1 MPKIPMVKRQGV
13 LATGGLGPRAN
24 EGAFTAPGRALAGLG
39 KTASDIQ
46 YRFHMAEKEAETEKA
61 QQEIATSTNQNFN
74 NFTNSSEATTVQQ
87 YQDDAK
93 IYSEQLR
100 KENLE
105 PLRKTL
111 TKRQFEKVE
120 SQFNKTVAA
129 KVATGSQ
136 VAFAK
141 HQIIRADQVNTTIED
156 TMSQMR
162 SLDPSSALY
171 QQLQQ
176 NLDDGFDRWAAQGLK
191 LKYNKGGYRKELS
204 ASAFEN
210 QIQSADTQADIDRM
224 RGTLAAERPD
234 MTAKQFALRDA
245 AITAQE
251 KIVDDIQVQAVFDQI
266 VNASEDIFIDPTGA
280 EEAIQNIRDGKVLN
294 VENNAGEM
302 ISVDFKNMK
311 ATNRE
316 LLINKIEQRMKSD
329 KAETLSANLNLAN
342 TKIQGMSL
350 SQLQAL
356 EDQMTKADD
365 GNDWT
370 PGSKHMHF
378 PDVKD
383 FSDRQKISGL
393 INASIRDKA
402 VKAVAD
408 SQQVLRDT
416 SAALAASKDGT
427 LTQAQE
433 DAAAAAIVGLEN
445 AEQFDQA
452 NKMRVELAAMK
463 SAGADFLSIEFGS
476 VAQQTAIINEAKANR
491 GTAQGARAYEILQ
504 ERLAARNKA
513 IKDNFVGYY
522 NEKRPDDPK
531 TPSELVTMQLQM
543 GVAPGD
549 VRVTS
554 NADLTAFQAEY
565 NAEGN
570 DSMDKARVLDQFV
583 QQYGVE
589 NENRVMRHL
598 MSTNV
603 ISFAEHLRAAHPEQ
617 INMQSVVD
625 GNQEVN
631 IKNAKERLTS
641 DQRNQVDE
649 IVRDTVDDY
658 ASSVMGGIR
667 DGVIGVGGDSN
678 RTAHIIKMQD
688 TIANT
693 AKHLM
698 ATRTI
703 DPEEAV
709 DIAYKTV
716 IGNHFVFENINDS
729 QMRVP
734 TALSD
739 RAGDISTV
747 LQHSAFED
755 QDYLKSRIIFP
766 ATPEGRSEE
775 DFQNEYLQD
784 LRNSGSWRTT
794 VDNKGVFLVDQLG
807 NLVPMR
813 PIDDATSRATGAARS
828 ELGFA
833 GFVSVPFSSVLPLA
847 DQYRDMEGVLKSR
860 LNKIFSQKK
869 LF

>member
-1 MPKIPMVKRQGV
+1 MPKIPMVERQGV

-24 EGAFTAPGRALAGLG
+24 VGAFTAPGQALAGLG

-87 YQDDAK
+87 YQDDAEAYK
-93 IYSEQLR
+93 KKLR
-100 KENLE
+100 QENLE
-105 PLRKTL
+105 PLRKKL
-111 TKRQFEKVE
+111 TKRQFQKVE
-120 SQFNKTVAA
+120 SQFEKTVAA

-141 HQIIRADQVNTTIED
+141 HQRIRADQVNTTIED

-162 SLDPSSALY
+162 GLDKSSALY

-176 NLDDGFDRWAAQGLK
+176 NLDDGFDRWAAQGLN
-191 LKYNKGGYRKELS
+191 LKYNKGGYRRELS

-224 RGTLAAERPD
+224 RSTLAAERPD

-251 KIVDDIQVQAVFDQI
+251 KIVDDIQVQAAFDQI
-266 VNASEDIFIDPTGA
+266 VNENRGTFLNPQEIDKAVEMIRAGKTIDI
-280 EEAIQNIRDGKVLN
+280 
-294 VENNAGEM
+294 ENNAGEL
-302 ISVDFKNMK
+302 ISVDFKTMK
-311 ATNRE
+311 ASNRE
-316 LLINKIEQRMKSD
+316 LLINKIQQRGNSE
-329 KAETLSANLNLAN
+329 KAETLSANLN
-342 TKIQGMSL
+342 KIDRDIAVSSL
-350 SQLQAL
+350 GELQNM
-356 EDQMTKADD
+356 EDQITATGPD
-365 GNDWT
+365 G
-370 PGSKHMHF
+370 KF
-378 PDVKD
+378 LIAPDITD
-383 FSDRQKISGL
+383 FQDRQKIKSL

-452 NKMRVELAAMK
+452 NKMRLELAAMK

-513 IKDNFVGYY
+513 MKDNFVGYY

-570 DSMDKARVLDQFV
+570 TSMDKARVLGQFV

-603 ISFAEHLRAAHPEQ
+603 ISFAEHLRAAYPEQ
-617 INMQSVVD
+617 IAMQSVVD
-625 GNQEVN
+625 GNEEVN
-631 IKNAKERLTS
+631 IKNAKEKLTS

-667 DGVIGVGGDSN
+667 DGVIGVGGDAN
-678 RTAHIIKMQD
+678 RTSHIIKMQD

-693 AKHLM
+693 ARHLM
-698 ATRTI
+698 VTRTI

-747 LQHSAFED
+747 LQHSVFED

-807 NLVPMR
+807 NLVPMK
-813 PIDDATSRATGAARS
+813 PS
-828 ELGFA
+828 EDFDPPPGMDGFS

-847 DQYRDMEGVLKSR
+847 DQYKDMQGVLKSR
-860 LNKIFSQKK
+860 LYKIFSQKK

>member
-1 MPKIPMVKRQGV
+1 MPKIPMVERQGV

-24 EGAFTAPGRALAGLG
+24 VGAFTAPGQALAGLG

-74 NFTNSSEATTVQQ
+74 NFTNASEATTVQQ
-87 YQDDAK
+87 YQNDAEAYK
-93 IYSEQLR
+93 KKLR
-100 KENLE
+100 QENLE
-105 PLRKTL
+105 PLRKKL
-111 TKRQFEKVE
+111 TKRQFQKVE
-120 SQFNKTVAA
+120 SQFEKTVAA

-141 HQIIRADQVNTTIED
+141 HQTIRADQVNTTIED

-162 SLDPSSALY
+162 GLDPSSALY

-176 NLDDGFDRWAAQGLK
+176 NLDDGFDRWAAQGLN
-191 LKYNKGGYRKELS
+191 LKYNKGGYRRELS
-204 ASAFEN
+204 SSAFEN
-210 QIQSADTQADIDRM
+210 QIQSADTQADIDKM
-224 RGTLAAERPD
+224 RGRLAAERPD
-234 MTAKQFALRDA
+234 MTAKQFALREA

-251 KIVDDIQVQAVFDQI
+251 KIVDDRQVQATYDQI
-266 VNASEDIFIDPTGA
+266 VNESPQTFLDPAESEK
-280 EEAIQNIRDGKVLN
+280 AIQSIRDGEVFDIR
-294 VENNAGEM
+294 NNAGEL
-302 ISVDFKNMK
+302 ISVNFKTMK
-311 ATNRE
+311 ASNRE
-316 LLINKIEQRMKSD
+316 LLINKIKQRANSE
-329 KAETLSANLNLAN
+329 KAETLSANLN
-342 TKIQGMSL
+342 KIDRDIAVSSL
-350 SQLQAL
+350 GELQNM
-356 EDQMTKADD
+356 EDQITAKGPD
-365 GNDWT
+365 G
-370 PGSKHMHF
+370 KF
-378 PDVKD
+378 VIAPDITD
-383 FSDRQKISGL
+383 FQDRQKIKSL

-402 VKAVAD
+402 VKAEAD
-408 SQQVLRDT
+408 SIQVLRDT
-416 SAALAASKDGT
+416 SAAIAASPDGT
-427 LTQAQE
+427 LSQE
-433 DAAAAAIVGLEN
+433 MQDKAAAAIVGLEN
-445 AEQFDQA
+445 AEQYDQA
-452 NKMRVELAAMK
+452 NKMRVELAAMQ
-463 SAGADFLSIEFGS
+463 SAGADFTSIEFGS

-491 GTAQGARAYEILQ
+491 GTAQGARTYEILQ

-513 IKDNFVGYY
+513 IKDDFVGYY
-522 NEKRPDDPK
+522 NNKRPDDPK

-570 DSMDKARVLDQFV
+570 TSMDKARVLGQFV

-603 ISFAEHLRAAHPEQ
+603 ISFAEHLRAAYPEQ

-625 GNQEVN
+625 GNEEAN
-631 IKNAKERLTS
+631 ISNAKAKLTS
-641 DQRNQVDE
+641 DVRIQVDE

-667 DGVIGVGGDSN
+667 DGVIGVGGDAN
-678 RTAHIIKMQD
+678 RTSHIIKMQD

-709 DIAYKTV
+709 NIAYEAV

-807 NLVPMR
+807 NLVPMK
-813 PIDDATSRATGAARS
+813 PSDDLIPPEGMD
-828 ELGFA
+828 GFS

-847 DQYRDMEGVLKSR
+847 DEYRDGQGVLKGR

>member
-1 MPKIPMVKRQGV
+1 MPRIPMVERQGV

-61 QQEIATSTNQNFN
+61 QQEITTATNQDFN
-74 NFTNSSEATTVQQ
+74 NFTNSSEATTVEQ
-87 YQDDAK
+87 YQADAK
-93 IYSEQLR
+93 AYSEELR
-100 KENLE
+100 KQKLE
-105 PLRKTL
+105 PLRNKL
-111 TKRQFEKVE
+111 TRKQFQKVE
-120 SQFNKTVAA
+120 SEFNKTVAA

-141 HQIIRADQVNTTIED
+141 HQTIRAEQVNTTIQD

-162 SLDPSSALY
+162 GLDPSSALY

-176 NLDDGFDRWAAQGLK
+176 NLDDGFERWSAQGLK
-191 LKYNKGGYRKELS
+191 IAYNKGSVRRELS
-204 ASAFEN
+204 ASSFEN

-224 RGTLAAERPD
+224 RSRLSAERND
-234 MTAKQFALRDA
+234 MTAKEHAARDA

-251 KIVDDIQVQAVFDQI
+251 KIVDDIQVQATFDQI
-266 VNASEDIFIDPTGA
+266 VNESPQTFFDPCESEK
-280 EEAIQNIRDGKVLN
+280 AIQDIRDGKVLDI
-294 VENNAGEM
+294 ENNAGEL
-302 ISVDFKNMK
+302 ISVNFKTMK
-311 ATNRE
+311 ASNRE
-316 LLINKIEQRMKSD
+316 LLINKIKQRANSE
-329 KAETLSANLNLAN
+329 KAETLSANLNKIDRDIAVSSLAE
-342 TKIQGMSL
+342 
-350 SQLQAL
+350 LQNM
-356 EDQMTKADD
+356 EDQITATGPD
-365 GNDWT
+365 G
-370 PGSKHMHF
+370 KF
-378 PDVKD
+378 LIAPDITD
-383 FSDRQKISGL
+383 FQDRQKIKGL

-402 VKAVAD
+402 VKEVAN

-416 SAALAASKDGT
+416 SAAIAASPDGT
-427 LTQAQE
+427 ISQEMQDKAAQAIQ
-433 DAAAAAIVGLEN
+433 GLEN
-445 AEQFDQA
+445 AEQYDQA
-452 NKMRVELAAMK
+452 NKMRVDLAAMQ
-463 SAGADFLSIEFGS
+463 SAGADFTSIEFGS

-491 GTAQGARAYEILQ
+491 GTEQGARTYEILQ

-513 IKDNFVGYY
+513 IKDDFVGYY
-522 NEKRPDDPK
+522 NKKRPNDPK
-531 TPSELVTMQLQM
+531 TPSELVNMQLQM

-554 NADLTAFQAEY
+554 NADLQTFQAEY

-570 DSMDKARVLDQFV
+570 TSMDKARVLDQFV

-598 MSTNV
+598 MSSNV
-603 ISFAEHLRAAHPEQ
+603 ISFSEHLRATYPEQ

-625 GNQEVN
+625 GNEEAN
-631 IKNAKERLTS
+631 IKNAKDKLTT

-658 ASSVMGGIR
+658 ASSVMGGIT
-667 DGVIGVGGDSN
+667 DGVVGVGGDSN

-698 ATRTI
+698 ATRPI

-709 DIAYKTV
+709 NIAYKAV
-716 IGNHFVFENINDS
+716 IGDHFVFENINES

-734 TALSD
+734 TALAD
-739 RAGDISTV
+739 RAEDMSAV
-747 LQHSAFED
+747 LQHSVFED
-755 QDYLKSRIIFP
+755 QDYLKERIIFP
-766 ATPEGRSEE
+766 PTPEGRDEE
-775 DFQNEYLQD
+775 NYRNEYLAD
-784 LRNSGSWRTT
+784 LKTSGSWRTT

-807 NLVPMR
+807 NLVPMK
-813 PIDDATSRATGAARS
+813 PSQDFVPPEGMD
-828 ELGFA
+828 GFS
-833 GFVSVPFSSVLPLA
+833 GFVSVPFSAVLTLA
-847 DQYRDMEGVLKSR
+847 DEYRDGQGVLKSR
-860 LNKIFSQKK
+860 LNKIFESKK

>member
-1 MPKIPMVKRQGV
+1 MPKIPMVERQGV

-61 QQEIATSTNQNFN
+61 YQELNTSTNQDFN

-87 YQDDAK
+87 YQTDASS
-93 IYSEQLR
+93 YSDELR
-100 KENLE
+100 RTKLE
-105 PLRKTL
+105 PLRDKL
-111 TKRQFEKVE
+111 TKKQFQKVE
-120 SQFNKTVAA
+120 SEFNKTVAA

-141 HQIIRADQVNTTIED
+141 HQTIRAEQVNTTIQD

-162 SLDPSSALY
+162 GLDPSSALY

-176 NLDDGFDRWAAQGLK
+176 NLDDGFDRWSAQGLK
-191 LKYNKGGYRKELS
+191 INYNKGLVRRELS
-204 ASAFEN
+204 ASSFEN

-224 RGTLAAERPD
+224 RGRLTAERND
-234 MTAKQFALRDA
+234 MTAKEHAARDA

-251 KIVDDIQVQAVFDQI
+251 KIVDDIQVQATFDQI
-266 VNASEDIFIDPTGA
+266 VNESPQTFLDPAESEK
-280 EEAIQNIRDGKVLN
+280 AIQDIRDGKVLDI
-294 VENNAGEM
+294 ENNAGEL
-302 ISVDFKNMK
+302 ISVNFKTMK
-311 ATNRE
+311 ASNRE
-316 LLINKIEQRMKSD
+316 LLINKIKQRANSE
-329 KAETLSANLNLAN
+329 KAETLSANLN
-342 TKIQGMSL
+342 KIDRDIAKSSL
-350 SQLQAL
+350 GELQNM
-356 EDQMTKADD
+356 EDQITATGSD
-365 GNDWT
+365 G
-370 PGSKHMHF
+370 KF
-378 PDVKD
+378 LIAPDITD
-383 FSDRQKISGL
+383 FQDRQKIKGL

-402 VKAVAD
+402 VKEVAN
-408 SQQVLRDT
+408 SQRVLRDT

-445 AEQFDQA
+445 AEQYDQA
-452 NKMRVELAAMK
+452 NKMRVDLAAMK

-491 GTAQGARAYEILQ
+491 GTEQGARTYEILQ

-554 NADLTAFQAEY
+554 NAELTAFQAEY

-570 DSMDKARVLDQFV
+570 TSMDKARVLDQFV
-583 QQYGVE
+583 QQYGIE

-598 MSTNV
+598 MSSNV
-603 ISFAEHLRAAHPEQ
+603 ISFAEHLRAAYPEQ

-625 GNQEVN
+625 GNEEVN
-631 IKNAKERLTS
+631 ISNAKAKLTS
-641 DQRNQVDE
+641 DVRNQVDE

-667 DGVIGVGGDSN
+667 DGVIGVGGDAN
-678 RTAHIIKMQD
+678 RTSHIIKMQD

-703 DPEEAV
+703 DPEDAVKRAYEA
-709 DIAYKTV
+709 V

-734 TALSD
+734 TALAD

-766 ATPEGRSEE
+766 PTPEGRDEE
-775 DFQNEYLQD
+775 NYRNEYLAD
-784 LRNSGSWRTT
+784 LKTSGSWRTT

-807 NLVPMR
+807 NLVPMK
-813 PIDDATSRATGAARS
+813 PSDDLIPS
-828 ELGFA
+828 EGMDGFA
-833 GFVSVPFSSVLPLA
+833 GFLSVPFSSVLPLA
-847 DQYRDMEGVLKSR
+847 DEYRGGQGVLKGR
-860 LNKIFSQKK
+860 LNKIFKSKK

>member
-1 MPKIPMVKRQGV
+1 MPKIPMVERQGV

-24 EGAFTAPGRALAGLG
+24 VGAFTAPGQALAGLG

-87 YQDDAK
+87 YQDDAEAYK
-93 IYSEQLR
+93 KKLR
-100 KENLE
+100 QENLE
-105 PLRKTL
+105 PLRKKL
-111 TKRQFEKVE
+111 TKRQFQKVE
-120 SQFNKTVAA
+120 SQFEKTVAA

-141 HQIIRADQVNTTIED
+141 HQRIRADQVNTTIED

-162 SLDPSSALY
+162 GLDKSSALY

-176 NLDDGFDRWAAQGLK
+176 NLDDGFDRWAAQGLN
-191 LKYNKGGYRKELS
+191 LKYNKGGYRRELS

-224 RGTLAAERPD
+224 RSTLAAERPD

-251 KIVDDIQVQAVFDQI
+251 KIVDDIQVQAAFDQI
-266 VNASEDIFIDPTGA
+266 VNENRGTFLNPQEIDKAVEMIRAGKTIDI
-280 EEAIQNIRDGKVLN
+280 
-294 VENNAGEM
+294 ENNAGEL
-302 ISVDFKNMK
+302 ISVDFKTMK
-311 ATNRE
+311 ASNRE
-316 LLINKIEQRMKSD
+316 LLINKIQQRGNSE
-329 KAETLSANLNLAN
+329 KAETLSANLN
-342 TKIQGMSL
+342 KIDRDIAVSSL
-350 SQLQAL
+350 GELQNM
-356 EDQMTKADD
+356 EDQITATGPD
-365 GNDWT
+365 G
-370 PGSKHMHF
+370 KF
-378 PDVKD
+378 LIAPDITD
-383 FSDRQKISGL
+383 FQDRQKIKSL

-452 NKMRVELAAMK
+452 NKMRLELAAMK

-513 IKDNFVGYY
+513 MKDNFVGYY

-570 DSMDKARVLDQFV
+570 NSMDKARVLDQFV
-583 QQYGVE
+583 KQYGVE

-603 ISFAEHLRAAHPEQ
+603 ISFAEHLRAAYPEQ

-631 IKNAKERLTS
+631 IKNAKEKLTS

-667 DGVIGVGGDSN
+667 DGVIGVGGDAN
-678 RTAHIIKMQD
+678 RTSHIIKMQD

-747 LQHSAFED
+747 LQHSVFED

-807 NLVPMR
+807 NLVPMK
-813 PIDDATSRATGAARS
+813 PS
-828 ELGFA
+828 EDFDPPPGMDGFS

-847 DQYRDMEGVLKSR
+847 DQYKDMQGVLKSR
-860 LNKIFSQKK
+860 LYKIFSQKK

>member
-1 MPKIPMVKRQGV
+1 MPKIPMVERQGV

-24 EGAFTAPGRALAGLG
+24 VGAFTAPGQALAGLG

-46 YRFHMAEKEAETEKA
+46 FRFHMAEKEAETEKA

-87 YQDDAK
+87 YQDDAEAYK
-93 IYSEQLR
+93 KKLR
-100 KENLE
+100 QENLE
-105 PLRKTL
+105 PLRKKL
-111 TKRQFEKVE
+111 TKRQFQKVE
-120 SQFNKTVAA
+120 SEFNKTVAA

-141 HQIIRADQVNTTIED
+141 HQRIRADQVNTTIED

-162 SLDPSSALY
+162 GLDKSSALY

-176 NLDDGFDRWAAQGLK
+176 NLDDGFDRWAAQGLN

-251 KIVDDIQVQAVFDQI
+251 KIVDDRQVQAIMDQL
-266 VNASEDIFIDPTGA
+266 VNESPETFLDDA
-280 EEAIQNIRDGKVLN
+280 EVDKVIQDIRDGKVID
-294 VENNAGEM
+294 VKNNAGELV
-302 ISVDFKNMK
+302 SVDFQNMK
-311 ATNRE
+311 AENRR
-316 LLINKIEQRMKSD
+316 KIISRIEARANSE
-329 KAETLSANLNLAN
+329 KAETLSANLNSIDK
-342 TKIQGMSL
+342 KIAKSSL
-350 SQLQAL
+350 GQLQNM
-356 EDQMTKADD
+356 EDQITATGPD
-365 GNDWT
+365 G
-370 PGSKHMHF
+370 KF
-378 PDVKD
+378 LIAPDITD
-383 FSDRQKISGL
+383 FQDRQKIKSL

-445 AEQFDQA
+445 AEQYDQA

-491 GTAQGARAYEILQ
+491 GTEQGARTYEILQ

-513 IKDNFVGYY
+513 VKDNFVGYY

-554 NADLTAFQAEY
+554 NADLAAFQAEY

-570 DSMDKARVLDQFV
+570 TSMDKARVLDQFV

-598 MSTNV
+598 MSSNV
-603 ISFAEHLRAAHPEQ
+603 ISFSEHLRAAYPEQ

-625 GNQEVN
+625 GNEEAN
-631 IKNAKERLTS
+631 ISNAKAKLTS
-641 DQRNQVDE
+641 DVRNQVDE

-667 DGVIGVGGDSN
+667 DGVIGVGGDAN
-678 RTAHIIKMQD
+678 RTSHIIKMQD

-709 DIAYKTV
+709 NIAYEAV

-739 RAGDISTV
+739 RARDISTV

-807 NLVPMR
+807 NLVPMK
-813 PIDDATSRATGAARS
+813 PSDDLIPPEGMD
-828 ELGFA
+828 GFS

-847 DQYRDMEGVLKSR
+847 DQYRDMEGVLKGR

>member
-1 MPKIPMVKRQGV
+1 MPKIPMVERQGV

-61 QQEIATSTNQNFN
+61 QQEITTATNQDFN
-74 NFTNSSEATTVQQ
+74 NFTNSSEATTVEQ
-87 YQDDAK
+87 YQVDAK
-93 IYSEQLR
+93 AYSEQLR
-100 KENLE
+100 TQKLE
-105 PLRKTL
+105 PLRNKL
-111 TKRQFEKVE
+111 TRKQFQKVE
-120 SQFNKTVAA
+120 SEFNKTVAA

-141 HQIIRADQVNTTIED
+141 HQTIRAEQVNTTIQD

-162 SLDPSSALY
+162 GLDPSSALY

-176 NLDDGFDRWAAQGLK
+176 NLDDGFDRWSAQGLQIN
-191 LKYNKGGYRKELS
+191 YNKGLVRRELS
-204 ASAFEN
+204 ASSFEN

-224 RGTLAAERPD
+224 RGRLTAERND
-234 MTAKQFALRDA
+234 MTAKEHAARDA

-251 KIVDDIQVQAVFDQI
+251 KIVDDIQVQAAFDQI
-266 VNASEDIFIDPTGA
+266 VNENLGTFSNPEEVDKAVEVIRSGKTLDI
-280 EEAIQNIRDGKVLN
+280 
-294 VENNAGEM
+294 ENNAGEL
-302 ISVDFKNMK
+302 ISVDFKTMK
-311 ATNRE
+311 ASNRE
-316 LLINKIEQRMKSD
+316 LLINKIKQRANSE

-383 FSDRQKISGL
+383 FGDRQRISGL

-402 VKAVAD
+402 VKEVAN
-408 SQQVLRDT
+408 SQQVLRNT
-416 SAALAASKDGT
+416 SAAIAASPDGR
-427 LTQAQE
+427 LTQEQE
-433 DAAAAAIVGLEN
+433 DAAAAAIQGLED

-452 NKMRVELAAMK
+452 NKMRVDLAAMQ
-463 SAGADFLSIEFGS
+463 SAGADFTSIEFGS

-491 GTAQGARAYEILQ
+491 GTEQGARTYEILQ

-513 IKDNFVGYY
+513 IKDDFVGYY
-522 NEKRPDDPK
+522 NKKRPNDPK
-531 TPSELVTMQLQM
+531 TPSELVNMQLQM

-554 NADLTAFQAEY
+554 NADLQTFQAEY

-570 DSMDKARVLDQFV
+570 TSMDKARVLDQFV

-598 MSTNV
+598 MSSNV
-603 ISFAEHLRAAHPEQ
+603 ISFSEHLRAAYPEQ

-625 GNQEVN
+625 GNEEAN
-631 IKNAKERLTS
+631 IKNAKDKLTN

-658 ASSVMGGIR
+658 ASSVMGGIT
-667 DGVIGVGGDSN
+667 DGVVGVGGDSN

-709 DIAYKTV
+709 NIAYKAV
-716 IGNHFVFENINDS
+716 IGDHFVFENINES

-734 TALSD
+734 TALAD
-739 RAGDISTV
+739 RAEDMSTV
-747 LQHSAFED
+747 LQHSVFED
-755 QDYLKSRIIFP
+755 QDYLKERIIFP
-766 ATPEGRSEE
+766 PTPEGRDEE
-775 DFQNEYLQD
+775 NYRNEYLAD
-784 LRNSGSWRTT
+784 LKTSGSWRTT

-807 NLVPMR
+807 NLVPMK
-813 PIDDATSRATGAARS
+813 PSQDFDPMPGMD
-828 ELGFA
+828 GFS
-833 GFVSVPFSSVLPLA
+833 GFVSVPFSAVLPLA
-847 DQYRDMEGVLKSR
+847 DEYRDGQGVLKSR
-860 LNKIFSQKK
+860 LNKIFKSKK

>member
-1 MPKIPMVKRQGV
+1 MVERQGV

-24 EGAFTAPGRALAGLG
+24 VGAFTAPGQALASLG

-93 IYSEQLR
+93 AYAEKLR
-100 KENLE
+100 QESLE
-105 PLRKTL
+105 PLRKKL
-111 TKRQFEKVE
+111 TKKQFQQVE
-120 SQFNKTVAA
+120 SQFKKTVAA

-141 HQIIRADQVNTTIED
+141 HQTIRADQVNTTIED

-162 SLDPSSALY
+162 GLDKSSALY

-176 NLDDGFDRWAAQGLK
+176 NLDDDFDRWAAQGLR

-251 KIVDDIQVQAVFDQI
+251 KIVDDRQVQAVMDQL
-266 VNASEDIFIDPTGA
+266 VNESPETFLDDA
-280 EEAIQNIRDGKVLN
+280 EVDKVIQDIRDGKVID
-294 VENNAGEM
+294 VKNNAGETV
-302 ISVDFKNMK
+302 SVDFQTMK
-311 ATNRE
+311 AENRR
-316 LLINKIEQRMKSD
+316 KIISRIEARGNSE
-329 KAETLSANLNLAN
+329 KAETLSANLNSIDA
-342 TKIQGMSL
+342 KIAVSSL
-350 SQLQAL
+350 GELQNM
-356 EDQMTKADD
+356 EDQITATGPD
-365 GNDWT
+365 GKFLIAPDIT
-370 PGSKHMHF
+370 DF
-378 PDVKD
+378 P
-383 FSDRQKISGL
+383 DRQKIKSL

-402 VKAVAD
+402 VQAEAR
-408 SQQVLRDT
+408 SLQVLRDT

-427 LTQAQE
+427 LTEAQE
-433 DAAAAAIVGLEN
+433 NAAAAAIVGLQN
-445 AEQFDQA
+445 AEQYDKA

-463 SAGADFLSIEFGS
+463 SAGADFTSIEFGS
-476 VAQQTAIINEAKANR
+476 VTQQTAIINEAKANR
-491 GTAQGARAYEILQ
+491 GTAQGARTYEILQ

-513 IKDNFVGYY
+513 MKDNFVGYH

-570 DSMDKARVLDQFV
+570 TSMDKARVLDQFV

-598 MSTNV
+598 MSSNV
-603 ISFAEHLRAAHPEQ
+603 ISFSEHLRAAHPEQ

-625 GNQEVN
+625 GNEEVN
-631 IKNAKERLTS
+631 IKNAKDKLTN

-658 ASSVMGGIR
+658 ASSVMGGIT

-703 DPEEAV
+703 DPEKAV
-709 DIAYKTV
+709 NIAYKAV
-716 IGNHFVFENINDS
+716 IGDHFVFENINES

-734 TALSD
+734 IALYD

-747 LQHSAFED
+747 LQHSVFRD

-766 ATPEGRSEE
+766 PTPEGKNEE
-775 DFQNEYLQD
+775 NYRNEYLSD
-784 LRNSGSWRTT
+784 LKTSGSWRTT

-807 NLVPMR
+807 NLVPMK
-813 PIDDATSRATGAARS
+813 PS
-828 ELGFA
+828 EDLIPPEGMDGFS

-847 DQYRDMEGVLKSR
+847 DQYRDSR
-860 LNKIFSQKK
+860 GTIIDKLNKIFSQKK

>member
-1 MPKIPMVKRQGV
+1 MPKIPMVERQGV

-24 EGAFTAPGRALAGLG
+24 VGAFTAPGQALAGLG

-74 NFTNSSEATTVQQ
+74 NFTNASEATTVQQ
-87 YQDDAK
+87 YQNDAEAYK
-93 IYSEQLR
+93 KKLR
-100 KENLE
+100 QENLE
-105 PLRKTL
+105 PLRKKL
-111 TKRQFEKVE
+111 TKRQFQKVE
-120 SQFNKTVAA
+120 SQFEKTVAA

-141 HQIIRADQVNTTIED
+141 HQTIRADQVNTTIED

-162 SLDPSSALY
+162 GLDPSSALY

-176 NLDDGFDRWAAQGLK
+176 NLDDGFDRWAAQGLN
-191 LKYNKGGYRKELS
+191 LKYNKGGYRRELS
-204 ASAFEN
+204 SSAFEN
-210 QIQSADTQADIDRM
+210 QIQSADTQADIDKM
-224 RGTLAAERPD
+224 RGRLAAERPD
-234 MTAKQFALRDA
+234 MTAKQFALREA

-251 KIVDDIQVQAVFDQI
+251 KIVDDRQVQATYDQI
-266 VNASEDIFIDPTGA
+266 VNESPQTFLDPAESEK
-280 EEAIQNIRDGKVLN
+280 AIQSIRDGEVFDIR
-294 VENNAGEM
+294 NNAGEL
-302 ISVDFKNMK
+302 ISVNFKTMK
-311 ATNRE
+311 ASNRE
-316 LLINKIEQRMKSD
+316 LLINKIKQRANSE
-329 KAETLSANLNLAN
+329 KAETLSANLN
-342 TKIQGMSL
+342 KIDRDIAVSSL
-350 SQLQAL
+350 GELQNM
-356 EDQMTKADD
+356 EDQITAKGPD
-365 GNDWT
+365 G
-370 PGSKHMHF
+370 KF
-378 PDVKD
+378 VIAPDITD
-383 FSDRQKISGL
+383 FQDRQKIKSL

-402 VKAVAD
+402 VKAEAD
-408 SQQVLRDT
+408 SIQVLRDT
-416 SAALAASKDGT
+416 SAAIAASPDGT
-427 LTQAQE
+427 LSQE
-433 DAAAAAIVGLEN
+433 MQDKAAAAIVGLEN
-445 AEQFDQA
+445 AEQYDQA
-452 NKMRVELAAMK
+452 NKMRVELAAMQ
-463 SAGADFLSIEFGS
+463 SAGADFTSIEFGS

-491 GTAQGARAYEILQ
+491 GTAQGARTYEILQ
-504 ERLAARNKA
+504 ERLATRNKA
-513 IKDNFVGYY
+513 MKDDFVGYY
-522 NEKRPDDPK
+522 NNKRPDDPK

-570 DSMDKARVLDQFV
+570 TSMDKARVLDQFV

-603 ISFAEHLRAAHPEQ
+603 ISFAEHLRAAYPEQ

-625 GNQEVN
+625 GNEEAN
-631 IKNAKERLTS
+631 ISNAKAKLTS
-641 DQRNQVDE
+641 DVRIQVDE

-667 DGVIGVGGDSN
+667 DGVLGVGGDAN
-678 RTAHIIKMQD
+678 RTSHIIKMQD

-709 DIAYKTV
+709 NIAYEAV

-747 LQHSAFED
+747 LQHSVFQD

-807 NLVPMR
+807 NLVPMK
-813 PIDDATSRATGAARS
+813 PSDDLIPPEGMD
-828 ELGFA
+828 GFS

-847 DQYRDMEGVLKSR
+847 DEYRDGQGVLKGR

>member
-1 MPKIPMVKRQGV
+1 MPKIPMVERQGV

-24 EGAFTAPGRALAGLG
+24 VGAFTAPGQALAGLG

-46 YRFHMAEKEAETEKA
+46 FRFHMAEKEAETEKA

-87 YQDDAK
+87 YQDDAEAYK
-93 IYSEQLR
+93 KKLR
-100 KENLE
+100 QENLE
-105 PLRKTL
+105 PLRKKL
-111 TKRQFEKVE
+111 TKRQFQKVE
-120 SQFNKTVAA
+120 SEFNKTVAA

-141 HQIIRADQVNTTIED
+141 HQRIRADQVNTTIED

-162 SLDPSSALY
+162 GLDKSSALY

-176 NLDDGFDRWAAQGLK
+176 NLDDGFDRWAAQGLN

-251 KIVDDIQVQAVFDQI
+251 KIVDDRQVQAIMDQL
-266 VNASEDIFIDPTGA
+266 VNESPETFLDDA
-280 EEAIQNIRDGKVLN
+280 EVDKVIQDIRDGKVID
-294 VENNAGEM
+294 VKNNAGELV
-302 ISVDFKNMK
+302 SVDFQNMK
-311 ATNRE
+311 AENRR
-316 LLINKIEQRMKSD
+316 KIISRIEARANSE
-329 KAETLSANLNLAN
+329 KAETLSANLNSIDK
-342 TKIQGMSL
+342 KIAKSSL
-350 SQLQAL
+350 GQLQNM
-356 EDQMTKADD
+356 EDQITATGPD
-365 GNDWT
+365 G
-370 PGSKHMHF
+370 KF
-378 PDVKD
+378 LIAPDITD
-383 FSDRQKISGL
+383 FQDRQKIKSL

-445 AEQFDQA
+445 AEQYDQA

-491 GTAQGARAYEILQ
+491 GTEQGARTYEILQ

-513 IKDNFVGYY
+513 VKDNFVGYY

-554 NADLTAFQAEY
+554 NADLAAFQAEY

-570 DSMDKARVLDQFV
+570 TSMDKARVLDQFV

-598 MSTNV
+598 MSSNV
-603 ISFAEHLRAAHPEQ
+603 ISFSEHLRAAYPEQ

-625 GNQEVN
+625 GNEEAN
-631 IKNAKERLTS
+631 ISNAKAKLTS
-641 DQRNQVDE
+641 DVRNQVDE

-667 DGVIGVGGDSN
+667 DGVIGVGGDANKTS
-678 RTAHIIKMQD
+678 HIIKMQD

-709 DIAYKTV
+709 NIAYEAV

-739 RAGDISTV
+739 RARDISTV

-807 NLVPMR
+807 NLVPMK
-813 PIDDATSRATGAARS
+813 PSDDLIPPEGMD
-828 ELGFA
+828 GFS

-847 DQYRDMEGVLKSR
+847 DQYRDMEGVLKGR

>member
-1 MPKIPMVKRQGV
+1 MPRIPMVERQGV

-61 QQEIATSTNQNFN
+61 QQEITTATNQDFN
-74 NFTNSSEATTVQQ
+74 NFTNSSEATTVEQ
-87 YQDDAK
+87 YQADAK
-93 IYSEQLR
+93 AYSEELR
-100 KENLE
+100 KQKLE
-105 PLRKTL
+105 PLRNKL
-111 TKRQFEKVE
+111 TRKQFQKVE
-120 SQFNKTVAA
+120 SEFNKTVAA

-141 HQIIRADQVNTTIED
+141 HQTIRAEQVNTTIQD

-162 SLDPSSALY
+162 GLDPSSALY

-176 NLDDGFDRWAAQGLK
+176 NLDDGFERWSAQGLK
-191 LKYNKGGYRKELS
+191 IAYNKGSVRRELS
-204 ASAFEN
+204 ASSFEN

-224 RGTLAAERPD
+224 RSRLSAERND
-234 MTAKQFALRDA
+234 MTAKEHAARDD

-251 KIVDDIQVQAVFDQI
+251 KIVEDIEVQATFDQI
-266 VNASEDIFIDPTGA
+266 VNESPQTFLDPAESEK
-280 EEAIQNIRDGKVLN
+280 AIQDIRDGKVLDI
-294 VENNAGEM
+294 ENNAGEL
-302 ISVDFKNMK
+302 ISVNFKTMK
-311 ATNRE
+311 ASNRE
-316 LLINKIEQRMKSD
+316 LLINKIKQRANSE
-329 KAETLSANLNLAN
+329 KAETLSANLNKIDRDIAVSSLAE
-342 TKIQGMSL
+342 
-350 SQLQAL
+350 LQNM
-356 EDQMTKADD
+356 EDQITATGPD
-365 GNDWT
+365 G
-370 PGSKHMHF
+370 KVLIA
-378 PDVKD
+378 PDITD
-383 FSDRQKISGL
+383 FQDRQKIKGL

-402 VKAVAD
+402 VKEVAN

-416 SAALAASKDGT
+416 SAAIAASPDGT
-427 LTQAQE
+427 ISQEMQDKAAQAIQ
-433 DAAAAAIVGLEN
+433 GLEN
-445 AEQFDQA
+445 AEQYDQA
-452 NKMRVELAAMK
+452 NKMRVDLAAMQ
-463 SAGADFLSIEFGS
+463 SAGADFTSIEFGS

-491 GTAQGARAYEILQ
+491 GTEQGARTYEILQ

-513 IKDNFVGYY
+513 IKDDFVGYY
-522 NEKRPDDPK
+522 NKKRPNDPK
-531 TPSELVTMQLQM
+531 TPSELVNMQLQM

-554 NADLTAFQAEY
+554 NADLQTFQAEY

-570 DSMDKARVLDQFV
+570 TSMDKARVLDQFV

-598 MSTNV
+598 MSSNV
-603 ISFAEHLRAAHPEQ
+603 ISFSEHLRAAYPEQ

-625 GNQEVN
+625 GNEEAN
-631 IKNAKERLTS
+631 IKNAKDKLTN

-658 ASSVMGGIR
+658 ASSVMGGIT
-667 DGVIGVGGDSN
+667 DGVVGVGGDSN

-698 ATRTI
+698 ATRPI

-709 DIAYKTV
+709 NIAYKAV
-716 IGNHFVFENINDS
+716 IGDHFVFENINES

-734 TALSD
+734 TALAD
-739 RAGDISTV
+739 RAEDMSAV
-747 LQHSAFED
+747 LQHSVFED
-755 QDYLKSRIIFP
+755 QDYLKERIIFP
-766 ATPEGRSEE
+766 PTPEGRDEE
-775 DFQNEYLQD
+775 NYRNEYLAD
-784 LRNSGSWRTT
+784 LKTSGSWRTT

-807 NLVPMR
+807 NLVPMK
-813 PIDDATSRATGAARS
+813 PSQDFVPPEGMD
-828 ELGFA
+828 GFS
-833 GFVSVPFSSVLPLA
+833 GFVSVPFSAVLPLA
-847 DQYRDMEGVLKSR
+847 DEYRDGQGVLKSR
-860 LNKIFSQKK
+860 LNKIFESKK

>member
-1 MPKIPMVKRQGV
+1 MPKIPMVERQGV

-24 EGAFTAPGRALAGLG
+24 VGAFTAPGQALTGLG

-74 NFTNSSEATTVQQ
+74 NFTNASEATTVQQ
-87 YQDDAK
+87 YQDDAEAYK
-93 IYSEQLR
+93 KKLR
-100 KENLE
+100 QENLE
-105 PLRKTL
+105 PLRKKL
-111 TKRQFEKVE
+111 TKRQFQKVE
-120 SQFNKTVAA
+120 SQFEKTVAA

-141 HQIIRADQVNTTIED
+141 HQTIRADQVNTTIED

-162 SLDPSSALY
+162 GLDKSSALY

-191 LKYNKGGYRKELS
+191 LKYNKGGYRRELS

-224 RGTLAAERPD
+224 RSTLAAERPD

-251 KIVDDIQVQAVFDQI
+251 KIVDDIQVQAAFDQI
-266 VNASEDIFIDPTGA
+266 VNENQGTFLDPQEIDKAVEMIRAGKTIDI
-280 EEAIQNIRDGKVLN
+280 
-294 VENNAGEM
+294 ENNAGEL

-316 LLINKIEQRMKSD
+316 LLINKIEQRGNSE
-329 KAETLSANLNLAN
+329 KAETLSANLN
-342 TKIQGMSL
+342 KIDRDIAVSSL
-350 SQLQAL
+350 GELQNM
-356 EDQMTKADD
+356 EDQITATGPD
-365 GNDWT
+365 G
-370 PGSKHMHF
+370 KF
-378 PDVKD
+378 IIAPDITD
-383 FSDRQKISGL
+383 FQDRQKIKSL

-402 VKAVAD
+402 VKEVAN

-491 GTAQGARAYEILQ
+491 GTAQGARAYEMLQ
-504 ERLAARNKA
+504 ERLSTRNKA
-513 IKDNFVGYY
+513 IKDDFVGYY
-522 NEKRPDDPK
+522 NNKRPDDPK

-570 DSMDKARVLDQFV
+570 TSMDKARVLDQFV

-603 ISFAEHLRAAHPEQ
+603 ISFAEHLRAAYPEQ
-617 INMQSVVD
+617 IAMQSVVD
-625 GNQEVN
+625 GNEEVN
-631 IKNAKERLTS
+631 IKNAKEKLTS

-667 DGVIGVGGDSN
+667 DGVIGVGGDAN
-678 RTAHIIKMQD
+678 RTSHIIKMQD

-734 TALSD
+734 TALAD

-813 PIDDATSRATGAARS
+813 PIDDATAQATGAARS
-828 ELGFA
+828 QLGFA
-833 GFVSVPFSSVLPLA
+833 GFVSVPFSAVLPLA
-847 DQYRDMEGVLKSR
+847 DEYRDGQGVLKGR

>member
-1 MPKIPMVKRQGV
+1 MPKIPMVERQGV

-24 EGAFTAPGRALAGLG
+24 VGAFTAPGQALAGLG

-87 YQDDAK
+87 YQDDAEAYK
-93 IYSEQLR
+93 KKLR
-100 KENLE
+100 QENLE
-105 PLRKTL
+105 PLRKKL
-111 TKRQFEKVE
+111 TKRQFQKVE
-120 SQFNKTVAA
+120 SQFEKTVAA

-141 HQIIRADQVNTTIED
+141 HQRIRADQVNTTIED

-162 SLDPSSALY
+162 GLDKSSALY

-176 NLDDGFDRWAAQGLK
+176 NLDDGFDRWAAQGLN
-191 LKYNKGGYRKELS
+191 LKYNKGGYRRELS

-224 RGTLAAERPD
+224 RSTLAAERPD

-251 KIVDDIQVQAVFDQI
+251 KIVDDIQVQAAFDQI
-266 VNASEDIFIDPTGA
+266 VNENRGTFLNPQEIDKAVEMIRAGKTIDI
-280 EEAIQNIRDGKVLN
+280 
-294 VENNAGEM
+294 ENNAGEL
-302 ISVDFKNMK
+302 ISVDFKTMK
-311 ATNRE
+311 ASNRE
-316 LLINKIEQRMKSD
+316 LLINKIQQRGNSE
-329 KAETLSANLNLAN
+329 KAETLSANLN
-342 TKIQGMSL
+342 KIDRDIAVSSL
-350 SQLQAL
+350 GELQNM
-356 EDQMTKADD
+356 EDQITATGPD
-365 GNDWT
+365 G
-370 PGSKHMHF
+370 KF
-378 PDVKD
+378 LIAPDITD
-383 FSDRQKISGL
+383 FQDRQKIKSL

-452 NKMRVELAAMK
+452 NKMRLELAAMK

-513 IKDNFVGYY
+513 MKDNFVGYY

-570 DSMDKARVLDQFV
+570 TSMDKARVLDQFV
-583 QQYGVE
+583 KQYGVE

-603 ISFAEHLRAAHPEQ
+603 ISFAEHLRAAYPEQ

-631 IKNAKERLTS
+631 IQNAKDKLTS
-641 DQRNQVDE
+641 DQRKEVDE

-667 DGVIGVGGDSN
+667 DGVIGVGGDAN
-678 RTAHIIKMQD
+678 RTSHIIKMQD

-693 AKHLM
+693 ARHLM
-698 ATRTI
+698 VTRTI

-747 LQHSAFED
+747 LQHSVFED

-807 NLVPMR
+807 NLVPMK
-813 PIDDATSRATGAARS
+813 PS
-828 ELGFA
+828 EDFDPPPGMDGFS

-847 DQYRDMEGVLKSR
+847 DQYKDMQGVLKSR
-860 LNKIFSQKK
+860 LYKIFSQKK

>member
-1 MPKIPMVKRQGV
+1 MPRIPMVERQGV

-61 QQEIATSTNQNFN
+61 YQELNTSTNQDFN
-74 NFTNSSEATTVQQ
+74 NFTNASEATTVEQ
-87 YQDDAK
+87 YQADAK
-93 IYSEQLR
+93 AYSEQLR
-100 KENLE
+100 TQKLE
-105 PLRKTL
+105 PLRNKL
-111 TKRQFEKVE
+111 TRKQFQKVE
-120 SQFNKTVAA
+120 SEFNKTVAA

-141 HQIIRADQVNTTIED
+141 HQTIRAEQVNTTIQD

-162 SLDPSSALY
+162 GLDPSSALY

-176 NLDDGFDRWAAQGLK
+176 NLDDGFDRWSAQGLRIN
-191 LKYNKGGYRKELS
+191 YNKGSVRRELS
-204 ASAFEN
+204 ASSFEN

-224 RGTLAAERPD
+224 RGRLTAERKD
-234 MTAKQFALRDA
+234 MTAKDYAARDA

-251 KIVDDIQVQAVFDQI
+251 KIVDDIQVQAVYDQI
-266 VNASEDIFIDPTGA
+266 VNASPDIFIDPTGA

-302 ISVDFKNMK
+302 ISVDFNSMK
-311 ATNRE
+311 ASNRE

-329 KAETLSANLNLAN
+329 KAETLSANLNAIDA
-342 TKIQGMSL
+342 KIAGSTL
-350 SQLQAL
+350 GQLQNM
-356 EDQMTKADD
+356 EDQITLTGED
-365 GNDWT
+365 G
-370 PGSKHMHF
+370 KF
-378 PDVKD
+378 LIAPDITD
-383 FSDRQKISGL
+383 FQDRQKIKSL
-393 INASIRDKA
+393 IKASIRDKA
-402 VKAVAD
+402 VKEVAN
-408 SQQVLRDT
+408 SQQVLRNT
-416 SAALAASKDGT
+416 SAAIAASPDGR
-427 LTQAQE
+427 LTQEQV
-433 DAAAAAIVGLEN
+433 DAAVAAIQGLEN

-452 NKMRVELAAMK
+452 NKMKVDLAAMQ
-463 SAGADFLSIEFGS
+463 SAGADFTSIEFGS
-476 VAQQTAIINEAKANR
+476 VTQQTAIINEAKANR
-491 GTAQGARAYEILQ
+491 GTEQGARTYEILQ

-513 IKDNFVGYY
+513 IKDDFVGYY
-522 NEKRPDDPK
+522 NKKRPNDPK
-531 TPSELVTMQLQM
+531 TPSELVNMQLQM

-554 NADLTAFQAEY
+554 NADLQTFQAEY

-570 DSMDKARVLDQFV
+570 TSMDKARVLDQFV

-598 MSTNV
+598 MSSNV
-603 ISFAEHLRAAHPEQ
+603 ISFSEHLRAAYPEQ

-625 GNQEVN
+625 GNEEVN
-631 IKNAKERLTS
+631 IKNAKDKLTN

-658 ASSVMGGIR
+658 ASSVMGGIT

-709 DIAYKTV
+709 NIAYKAV
-716 IGNHFVFENINDS
+716 IGDHFVFENINES

-734 TALSD
+734 TALAD
-739 RAGDISTV
+739 RAEDMSAV
-747 LQHSAFED
+747 LQHSVFED
-755 QDYLKSRIIFP
+755 QDYLKERIIFP
-766 ATPEGRSEE
+766 PTPEGRDEE
-775 DFQNEYLQD
+775 NYRNEYLAD
-784 LRNSGSWRTT
+784 LKTSGSWRTT

-807 NLVPMR
+807 NLVPMK
-813 PIDDATSRATGAARS
+813 PSQDFVPPEGMD
-828 ELGFA
+828 GFS
-833 GFVSVPFSSVLPLA
+833 GFVSVPFSAVLPLA
-847 DQYRDMEGVLKSR
+847 DEYRDGQGVLKSR
-860 LNKIFSQKK
+860 LNNIFETKK

>member
-1 MPKIPMVKRQGV
+1 MPKIPMVERQGI
-13 LATGGLGPRAN
+13 LATGQLGPRAN
-24 EGAFTAPGRALAGLG
+24 EAAFTASGRATAALG

-61 QQEIATSTNQNFN
+61 YQELNTSTNQDFN
-74 NFTNSSEATTVQQ
+74 NFTNASEATTVQQ
-87 YQDDAK
+87 YQADAK
-93 IYSEQLR
+93 VFSESLR
-100 KENLE
+100 KQKLE
-105 PLRKTL
+105 PLRNRL
-111 TKRQFEKVE
+111 TRKQFQKVE
-120 SQFNKTVAA
+120 SEFNKTVAA

-141 HQIIRADQVNTTIED
+141 HQTIRANQVNTTIED

-162 SLDPSSALY
+162 GLDPSSALY

-176 NLDDGFDRWAAQGLK
+176 NLDDGFDRWSAQGLR
-191 LKYNKGGYRKELS
+191 LKYDKGGYRKELS

-210 QIQSADTQADIDRM
+210 EIQSADTQVDIERM
-224 RGTLAAERPD
+224 RGRLEAERPD
-234 MTAKQFALRDA
+234 MTAKQHALRDA

-251 KIVDDIQVQAVFDQI
+251 KIVDDMQVQAVYDQI
-266 VNASEDIFIDPTGA
+266 INTSEDLFLN
-280 EEAIQNIRDGKVLN
+280 EEQAKSRIQDIRDGKIFR
-294 VENNAGEM
+294 VENNAGEE
-302 ISVDFKNMK
+302 ILVNFKTMK
-311 ATNRE
+311 ASNRE

-383 FSDRQKISGL
+383 FSDRQRISGL

-402 VKAVAD
+402 VKEVAN
-408 SQQVLRDT
+408 SQQVLRNT

-491 GTAQGARAYEILQ
+491 GTEQGARAYQILN

-513 IKDNFVGYY
+513 IKDDFVGYY
-522 NEKRPDDPK
+522 NNKRPDDPK

-554 NADLTAFQAEY
+554 NADLTAFQAQY

-570 DSMDKARVLDQFV
+570 TSMDKARVLDQFV

-603 ISFAEHLRAAHPEQ
+603 ISFAEHLRAAYPEQ

-625 GNQEVN
+625 GNEEVN
-631 IKNAKERLTS
+631 IKNAKGKLTS

-667 DGVIGVGGDSN
+667 DGVIGVGGDAN
-678 RTAHIIKMQD
+678 RTSHIIKMQD

-703 DPEEAV
+703 DPEDAVKRAYEA
-709 DIAYKTV
+709 V

-734 TALSD
+734 TALAD
-739 RAGDISTV
+739 QAGDMSVV
-747 LQHSAFED
+747 LQHSVFED

-766 ATPEGRSEE
+766 PTPVGRRDE
-775 DFQNEYLQD
+775 DFQNEYLSD
-784 LRNSGSWRTT
+784 LKSNGSWRTT

-807 NLVPMR
+807 NLVPMK
-813 PIDDATSRATGAARS
+813 PSQDFVPPEGMD
-828 ELGFA
+828 GFA
-833 GFVSVPFSSVLPLA
+833 GFISVPFSAVLPLA
-847 DQYRDMEGVLKSR
+847 EEYRDGQGVLKSR
-860 LNKIFSQKK
+860 LNKIFESKK

>member
-1 MPKIPMVKRQGV
+1 MVKIPMVERQGV

-24 EGAFTAPGRALAGLG
+24 VGAFTAPGKALAGLG

-87 YQDDAK
+87 YQDDAEAYK
-93 IYSEQLR
+93 KKLR
-100 KENLE
+100 QENLE
-105 PLRKTL
+105 PLRKKL
-111 TKRQFEKVE
+111 TKRQFQKVE
-120 SQFNKTVAA
+120 SQFEKTVAA

-141 HQIIRADQVNTTIED
+141 HQTIRADQVNKTIED

-162 SLDPSSALY
+162 GLDPSSALY

-176 NLDDGFDRWAAQGLK
+176 NLDDGFDRWAAQGLN
-191 LKYNKGGYRKELS
+191 LKYNKGGYRRELS

-224 RGTLAAERPD
+224 RSTLAAERPD

-251 KIVDDIQVQAVFDQI
+251 KIVDDRQVQAVMDQL
-266 VNASEDIFIDPTGA
+266 VNESPETFLDDA
-280 EEAIQNIRDGKVLN
+280 EVDKAIQDIRDGKVIE
-294 VENNAGEM
+294 VKNNAGETV
-302 ISVDFKNMK
+302 SVDFKNMK
-311 ATNRE
+311 ADNRRA
-316 LLINKIEQRMKSD
+316 IISRIEQRANSE

-342 TKIQGMSL
+342 TKIQRMSL
-350 SQLQAL
+350 AELQAL

-378 PDVKD
+378 PDVQD
-383 FSDRQKISGL
+383 FGDRQRISGL

-402 VKAVAD
+402 VQEVAK

-416 SAALAASKDGT
+416 SAAIAASPDGT

-491 GTAQGARAYEILQ
+491 GTAQGARTYEILQ

-513 IKDNFVGYY
+513 IKNDFVGHY

-531 TPSELVTMQLQM
+531 TPSELINMQLQM
-543 GVAPGD
+543 GVAPKD

-554 NADLTAFQAEY
+554 NAELTAFQAEY
-565 NAEGN
+565 NADGVTTPE
-570 DSMDKARVLDQFV
+570 KAAILKNFV
-583 QQYGVE
+583 ESKGID

-598 MSTNV
+598 IESNV
-603 ISFAEHLRAAHPEQ
+603 ITFAENVSAAYPNQ

-625 GNQEVN
+625 GNMDEN
-631 IKNAKERLTS
+631 IKYAKEQLS
-641 DQRNQVDE
+641 KDE
-649 IVRDTVDDY
+649 RDLVNDLVRDTVDDY

-667 DGVIGVGGDSN
+667 DGVVGVGGDSN
-678 RTAHIIKMQD
+678 RTAHIVKMQD
-688 TIANT
+688 MIANT

-698 ATRTI
+698 ATRKI
-703 DPEEAV
+703 DSEEAV

-807 NLVPMR
+807 NLVPMK
-813 PIDDATSRATGAARS
+813 PSDDLIPPEGVD
-828 ELGFA
+828 GFS

-847 DQYRDMEGVLKSR
+847 DQYRDMEGVLKGR

>member
-1 MPKIPMVKRQGV
+1 MPRIPMVERQGV

-24 EGAFTAPGRALAGLG
+24 EGAFTAPGKALAGLG

-61 QQEIATSTNQNFN
+61 YQELNTSTNQDFN
-74 NFTNSSEATTVQQ
+74 NFTNASEATTVEQ
-87 YQDDAK
+87 YQADAK
-93 IYSEQLR
+93 AYSEQLR
-100 KENLE
+100 TQKLE
-105 PLRKTL
+105 PLRNKL
-111 TKRQFEKVE
+111 TRKQFQKVE
-120 SQFNKTVAA
+120 SEFNKTVAA

-141 HQIIRADQVNTTIED
+141 HQTIRAEQVNTTIQD

-162 SLDPSSALY
+162 GLDPSSALY

-176 NLDDGFDRWAAQGLK
+176 NLDDGFDRWSAQGLRIN
-191 LKYNKGGYRKELS
+191 YNKGSVRRELS
-204 ASAFEN
+204 ASSFEN

-224 RGTLAAERPD
+224 RGRLTAERKD
-234 MTAKQFALRDA
+234 MTAKDYAARDA

-251 KIVDDIQVQAVFDQI
+251 KIVDDIQVQAVYDQI
-266 VNASEDIFIDPTGA
+266 VNASPDIFIDPTGA

-302 ISVDFKNMK
+302 ISVDFNSMK
-311 ATNRE
+311 ASNRE

-329 KAETLSANLNLAN
+329 KAETLSANLNAIDA
-342 TKIQGMSL
+342 KIAGSTL
-350 SQLQAL
+350 GQLQNM
-356 EDQMTKADD
+356 EDQITLTGED
-365 GNDWT
+365 G
-370 PGSKHMHF
+370 KF
-378 PDVKD
+378 LIAPDITD
-383 FSDRQKISGL
+383 FQDRQKIKSL
-393 INASIRDKA
+393 IKASIRDKA
-402 VKAVAD
+402 VKEVAN
-408 SQQVLRDT
+408 SQQVLRNT
-416 SAALAASKDGT
+416 SAAIAASPDGR
-427 LTQAQE
+427 LTQEQV
-433 DAAAAAIVGLEN
+433 DAAVAAIQGLEN

-452 NKMRVELAAMK
+452 NKMKVDLAAMQ
-463 SAGADFLSIEFGS
+463 SAGADFTSIEFGS
-476 VAQQTAIINEAKANR
+476 VTQQTAIINEAKANR
-491 GTAQGARAYEILQ
+491 GTEQGARTYEILQ

-513 IKDNFVGYY
+513 IKDDFVGYY
-522 NEKRPDDPK
+522 NKKRPNDPK
-531 TPSELVTMQLQM
+531 TPSELVNMQLQM

-554 NADLTAFQAEY
+554 NADLQTFQAEY

-570 DSMDKARVLDQFV
+570 TSMDKARVLDQFV

-598 MSTNV
+598 MSSNV
-603 ISFAEHLRAAHPEQ
+603 ISFSEHLRAAYPEQ

-625 GNQEVN
+625 GNEEVN
-631 IKNAKERLTS
+631 IKNAKDKLTN

-658 ASSVMGGIR
+658 ASSVMGGIT

-709 DIAYKTV
+709 NIAYKAV
-716 IGNHFVFENINDS
+716 IGDHFVFENINES

-734 TALSD
+734 TALAD
-739 RAGDISTV
+739 RAEDMSAV
-747 LQHSAFED
+747 LQHSVFED
-755 QDYLKSRIIFP
+755 QDYLKERIIFP
-766 ATPEGRSEE
+766 PTPEGRDEE
-775 DFQNEYLQD
+775 NYRNEYLAD
-784 LRNSGSWRTT
+784 LKTSGSWRTT

-807 NLVPMR
+807 NLVPMK
-813 PIDDATSRATGAARS
+813 PSQDFVPPEGMD
-828 ELGFA
+828 GFS
-833 GFVSVPFSSVLPLA
+833 GFVSVPFSAVLPLA
-847 DQYRDMEGVLKSR
+847 DEYRDGQGVLKSR
-860 LNKIFSQKK
+860 LNNIFETKK

>member
-1 MPKIPMVKRQGV
+1 MPRIPMVERQGV

-61 QQEIATSTNQNFN
+61 QQEITTATNQDFN
-74 NFTNSSEATTVQQ
+74 NFTNSSEATTVEQ
-87 YQDDAK
+87 YQADAK
-93 IYSEQLR
+93 AYSEELR
-100 KENLE
+100 KQKLE
-105 PLRKTL
+105 PLRNKL
-111 TKRQFEKVE
+111 TRKQFQKVE
-120 SQFNKTVAA
+120 SEFNKTVAA

-141 HQIIRADQVNTTIED
+141 HQTIRAEQVNTTIQD

-162 SLDPSSALY
+162 GLDPSSALY

-176 NLDDGFDRWAAQGLK
+176 NLDDGFERWSAQGLK
-191 LKYNKGGYRKELS
+191 IAYNKGSVRRELS
-204 ASAFEN
+204 ASSFEN

-224 RGTLAAERPD
+224 RSRLSAERND
-234 MTAKQFALRDA
+234 MTAKEHAARDA

-251 KIVDDIQVQAVFDQI
+251 KIVDDIQVQATFDQI
-266 VNASEDIFIDPTGA
+266 VNESPQTFLDPAESEK
-280 EEAIQNIRDGKVLN
+280 AIQDIRDGKVLDI
-294 VENNAGEM
+294 ENNAGEL
-302 ISVDFKNMK
+302 ISVNFKTMK
-311 ATNRE
+311 ASNRE
-316 LLINKIEQRMKSD
+316 LLINKIKQRANSE
-329 KAETLSANLNLAN
+329 KAETLSANLNKIDRDIAVSSLAE
-342 TKIQGMSL
+342 
-350 SQLQAL
+350 LQNM
-356 EDQMTKADD
+356 EDQITATGPD
-365 GNDWT
+365 G
-370 PGSKHMHF
+370 KF
-378 PDVKD
+378 LIAPDITD
-383 FSDRQKISGL
+383 FQDRQKIKGL

-402 VKAVAD
+402 VKEVAN

-416 SAALAASKDGT
+416 SAAIAASPDGT
-427 LTQAQE
+427 ISQEMQDKAAQAIQ
-433 DAAAAAIVGLEN
+433 GLEN
-445 AEQFDQA
+445 AEQYDQA
-452 NKMRVELAAMK
+452 NKMRVDLAAMQ
-463 SAGADFLSIEFGS
+463 SAGADFTSIEFGS

-491 GTAQGARAYEILQ
+491 GTEQGARTYEILQ

-513 IKDNFVGYY
+513 IKDDFVGYY
-522 NEKRPDDPK
+522 NKKRPNDPK
-531 TPSELVTMQLQM
+531 TPSELVNMQLQM

-554 NADLTAFQAEY
+554 NADLQTFQAEY

-570 DSMDKARVLDQFV
+570 TSMDKARVLDQFV

-598 MSTNV
+598 MSSNV
-603 ISFAEHLRAAHPEQ
+603 ISFSEHLRAAYPEQ

-625 GNQEVN
+625 GNEEAN
-631 IKNAKERLTS
+631 IKNAKDKLTN

-658 ASSVMGGIR
+658 ASSVMGGIT
-667 DGVIGVGGDSN
+667 DGVVGVGGDSN

-698 ATRTI
+698 ATRPI

-709 DIAYKTV
+709 NIAYKAV
-716 IGNHFVFENINDS
+716 IGDHFVFENINES

-734 TALSD
+734 TALAD
-739 RAGDISTV
+739 RAEDMSAV
-747 LQHSAFED
+747 LQHSVFED
-755 QDYLKSRIIFP
+755 QDYLKERIIFP
-766 ATPEGRSEE
+766 PTPEGRDEE
-775 DFQNEYLQD
+775 NYRNEYLAD
-784 LRNSGSWRTT
+784 LKTSGSWRTT

-807 NLVPMR
+807 NLVPMK
-813 PIDDATSRATGAARS
+813 PSQDFVPPEGM
-828 ELGFA
+828 EGFS
-833 GFVSVPFSSVLPLA
+833 GFVSVPFSAVLPLA
-847 DQYRDMEGVLKSR
+847 DEYRDGQGVLKSR
-860 LNKIFSQKK
+860 LNKIFESKK